1 MHRLAPARSIVATL
15 LGMAALLAM
24 PRVADAG
31 GPALFVRVEPV
42 SAAGFLPL
50 SAAFC
55 MPPAYGAHPQDE
67 NPGVSWSAG
76 PKGTESYVLMMSDPD
91 VPRQLALINK
101 PGVTIPANAP
111 RFRIYHW
118 ILADIPAGVT
128 TIKPGEDSDGFV
140 PGGKP
145 AAPSPVGRRGANDYS
160 YVFANDPAMK
170 GVYEGYDGP
179 CPPLNDGRIHDYTFL
194 VAALDVAQ
202 LPLTAPF
209 FAPAVLDAMR
219 GHVIAYGETH
229 ARFAFGMSH

>member
-1 MHRLAPARSIVATL
+1 MPLRAPVLAIAATL
-15 LGMAALLAM
+15 LGLTALPGA
-24 PRVADAG
+24 ADAG
-31 GPALFVRVEPV
+31 GPALFVHVAPV

-55 MPPAYGAHPQDE
+55 MPPAYGAHAQDE

-76 PKGTESYVLMMSDPD
+76 PKGTQSYVLMMSDPD

-101 PGVTIPANAP
+101 PGVTIPADAP

-118 ILADIPAGVT
+118 ILVDIPAGVT
-128 TIKPGEDSDGFV
+128 RIKPGEDSDGLV
-140 PGGKP
+140 PHGKP
-145 AAPSPVGRRGANDYS
+145 ASPSPVGRRGANDYS
-160 YVFANDPAMK
+160 YAFANDPAMK

-194 VAALDVAQ
+194 VVALDVAQ

-209 FAPAVLDAMR
+209 FAPAVLTALR
-219 GHVIAYGETH
+219 GHAIAYGETH
-229 ARFAFGMSH
+229 ARFAFGMSD